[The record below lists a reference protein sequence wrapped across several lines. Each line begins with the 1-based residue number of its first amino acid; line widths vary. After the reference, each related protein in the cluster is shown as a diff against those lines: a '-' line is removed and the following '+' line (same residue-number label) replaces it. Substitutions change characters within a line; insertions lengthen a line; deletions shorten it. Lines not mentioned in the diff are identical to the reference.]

1 MTRAIIAIGLLAF
14 LTGCATH
21 SAPDQVT
28 GTIEKDIPVATPCA
42 VSAGPA
48 PDFADSDFAIAA
60 TPKGDIFDLARLYAA
75 GRQQRI
81 AYIAALEAANAGCSP
96 KP

>member
-1 MTRAIIAIGLLAF
+1 MRVFIATLAAMA
-14 LTGCATH
+14 LTGCIQG
-21 SAPDQVT
+21 PDKVT
-28 GTIEKDIPVATPCA
+28 IQTQYVPIPTPCA
-42 VSAGPA
+42 VSAGPE
-48 PDFADSDFAIAA
+48 PTFADTDFAIAA
-60 TPKGDIFDLARLYAA
+60 TPKGDILTLAKLYAA